1 MYSRVHTQKTY
12 LTLGIGVLVII
23 LILWLA
29 NSHRSSCNV
38 AYIKLHG
45 EVVTYIAPPAD
56 VATSTVYTYLS
67 FPPSDATSTD
77 TSDPTAPPD
86 TSVAA
91 LDQTASEDVTQ
102 AIRQAA
108 ANPSIKAIVLEV
120 DSYGGSPVGGQEME
134 LALKHAQKPTV
145 ALIRESGDSAAYMT
159 ATGADIIFASI
170 FSDVADIGITQ
181 SYVDNAKQDVANG
194 LTFNQLSI
202 GKYKDMFNPDKPLT
216 ADERT
221 LAMKELQVG
230 YDNFVKIVAENR
242 HLSISKV
249 TALANGAT
257 MTGEEGVQAGLVD
270 KIGDVDDVRSY
281 LSGELKQKTVICGI
295 DSVQ

>member
-1 MYSRVHTQKTY
+1 MHLQANKKTY
-12 LTLGIGVLVII
+12 LILGIGVLAVV
-23 LILWLA
+23 LILWFA
-29 NSHRSSCNV
+29 NSHKSSCNV

-45 EVVTYIAPPAD
+45 EVVTYIPPPTD
-56 VATSTVYTYLS
+56 VATSTDYTYLS
-67 FPPSDATSTD
+67 FPPFDATSTD
-77 TSDPTAPPD
+77 TSDQTAPQD

-102 AIRQAA
+102 AIRQAS
-108 ANPSIKAIVLEV
+108 ANSNIKAIVLEI

-145 ALIRESGDSAAYMT
+145 ALIRQSGDSAAYMA
-159 ATGADIIFASI
+159 ATGADIIYASV
-170 FSDVADIGITQ
+170 FSDVADIGITE

-194 LTFNQLSI
+194 LTFDQLSI

-221 LAMKELQVG
+221 LAMNELQIG
-230 YDNFVKIVAENR
+230 YQNFVQIVAENR
-242 HLSISKV
+242 HMSIEKA
-249 TALANGAT
+249 TALANGAS
-257 MTGEEGVQAGLVD
+257 MTGEEGVQAGLID

-281 LSGELKQKTVICGI
+281 LTGQLKQSAVICGI
-295 DSVQ
+295 GD

>member
-1 MYSRVHTQKTY
+1 
-12 LTLGIGVLVII
+12 
-23 LILWLA
+23 
-29 NSHRSSCNV
+29 V

-45 EVVTYIAPPAD
+45 EVVTYIPPPTD

-67 FPPSDATSTD
+67 FPPFDATSTD
-77 TSDPTAPPD
+77 SSDQTAPQD
-86 TSVAA
+86 NTAA

-108 ANPSIKAIVLEV
+108 ADSNIKAIVLEI

-145 ALIRESGDSAAYMT
+145 ALIRQSGDSAAYMA

-181 SYVDNAKQDVANG
+181 SYVDNSKQDVANG
-194 LTFNQLSI
+194 LTFDQLSI

-221 LAMKELQVG
+221 LAMKELQVS
-230 YDNFVKIVAENR
+230 YENFVKIVAENR
-242 HLSISKV
+242 HMSIDKA
-249 TALANGAT
+249 TALANGAS
-257 MTGEEGVQAGLVD
+257 MTGEEGVQAGLID
-270 KIGDVDDVRSY
+270 KIGTIDNVRSY
-281 LSGELKQKTVICGI
+281 LSGQLKQNAVICGI
-295 DSVQ
+295 DAGQ